1 MVKQSSLK
9 TTTWADQAQGF
20 EFPSKQHTA
29 RGRTNGD
36 VTATSSRSQRNIG
49 GNGNRYSP
57 LDESPG
63 SVRDSTLSQ
72 DDSNGP
78 HHDNGG
84 GYGTS
89 QRREVYGRG
98 GGRGR
103 GRGQHRGPSTNYRG
117 GTPIPLPPLRH
128 REYTEELL
136 GALVPLLKLP
146 VSHPITLDGPEYATF
161 TSNERTLLL
170 LHIAAERGSKLWS
183 GDKFDLADRWAFSH
197 PEDIAAAIND
207 KR

>member
-1 MVKQSSLK
+1 M
-9 TTTWADQAQGF
+9 
-20 EFPSKQHTA
+20 
-29 RGRTNGD
+29 
-36 VTATSSRSQRNIG
+36 
-49 GNGNRYSP
+49 
-57 LDESPG
+57 
-63 SVRDSTLSQ
+63 
-72 DDSNGP
+72 
-78 HHDNGG
+78 
-84 GYGTS
+84 
-89 QRREVYGRG
+89 G

-117 GTPIPLPPLRH
+117 GAPIPLPPLRH

-146 VSHPITLDGPEYATF
+146 VSHPITLDGPEYASF

-207 KR
+207 QTIMQRAISRSAWKQTCSLNLTPDLLLSNIPH